1 MKKEFSVGQTLTLKD
16 LALGLLFPSYWAVYR
31 GRCSKQNVFK
41 IKILN
46 RVDNIN
52 EIVLMEVSPLEG
64 RVIVPN
70 GISTFIKDEIMNVA
84 VKYTEQNES

>member
-31 GRCSKQNVFK
+31 GRCSKKNVFK